1 MQIIEDRRALHRIPE
16 LGYQLPETLA
26 YVRASLEKLSCAV
39 FAPIEGAVCAFFDF
53 GRESA
58 VAFRADMDALPIT
71 ERTGLPFASTHPGR
85 MHACGHDGHMAI
97 ALELARRLDEKKSL
111 PHNVLLVFQPAEETI
126 GGAEPICR
134 SGVFEKYKVEAIFG
148 LHLWPGLAEGV
159 CASRANEMMAR
170 SSEIHITVTGRSSHI
185 AHRESGIDAL
195 AAGHDLYARLRALEA
210 SFPDGVYRILNFGH
224 MESGTVCNA
233 ISGFTKLD
241 GTLRAFQDEVY
252 DALLAGVSDAC
263 RQVDAQY
270 GTKTEVQYTT
280 GYPAVMNPPKLVRRV
295 GKLVDLHLLADP
307 VVIAEDFSWYQ
318 RFIPGMF
325 FFLGLGDVPMLH
337 SDDFRFNEEVL
348 LKGADLF
355 ETLAERF

>member
-170 SSEIHITVTGRSSHI
+170 SR
-185 AHRESGIDAL
+185 
-195 AAGHDLYARLRALEA
+195 
-210 SFPDGVYRILNFGH
+210 
-224 MESGTVCNA
+224 
-233 ISGFTKLD
+233 
-241 GTLRAFQDEVY
+241 
-252 DALLAGVSDAC
+252 
-263 RQVDAQY
+263 
-270 GTKTEVQYTT
+270 KTDS
-280 GYPAVMNPPKLVRRV
+280 R
-295 GKLVDLHLLADP
+295 
-307 VVIAEDFSWYQ
+307 
-318 RFIPGMF
+318 
-325 FFLGLGDVPMLH
+325 
-337 SDDFRFNEEVL
+337 
-348 LKGADLF
+348 
-355 ETLAERF
+355 